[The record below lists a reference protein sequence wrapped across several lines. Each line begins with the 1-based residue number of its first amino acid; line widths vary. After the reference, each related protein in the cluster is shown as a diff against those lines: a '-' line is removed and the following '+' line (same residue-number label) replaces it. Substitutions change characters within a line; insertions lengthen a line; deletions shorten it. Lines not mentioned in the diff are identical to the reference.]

1 MVRFIDNTCTDEEL
15 HTVERWLAE
24 SPENPRRL
32 FELERTAMLAGSLRN
47 DNRTRNRVYT
57 TIKERIEREDA
68 LRRRSRRLNIMRWSA
83 AAAMIAGLAVMVKI
97 FVLGPSVNM
106 VTVAA
111 LEGSKEVILPDSTHV
126 WLNRDATLRY
136 PETFAKADERKVEL
150 KGEAYFDVTHDASHP
165 FVVEGERMDIK
176 VLGTQFNFNSSLEST
191 STVSLIEGS
200 IEVTP
205 RTNSD
210 GIVLSPGQKAV
221 FDPAT
226 GRMKVSEYNTVLDA
240 VWRDGI
246 IPFTNAPISEIA
258 LTLEQ
263 MYGVRI
269 TLLGDTGSTS
279 TYSGGIL
286 RYESIDST
294 LMMLCNTL
302 PITYSVKGTEVT
314 IAIK

>member
-1 MVRFIDNTCTDEEL
+1 MVRFIDNTCSDEEL

-24 SPENPRRL
+24 SPENSRRL

-47 DNRTRNRVYT
+47 DSRTRNRVYT
-57 TIKERIEREDA
+57 KIKERIEKEEA
-68 LRRRSRRLNIMRWSA
+68 LRRRTRRLSFIRWGA
-83 AAAMIAGLAVMVKI
+83 AAAMIAGIAVMVKI

-111 LEGSKEVILPDSTHV
+111 LGGNMEVTLPDSTHV

-136 PETFAKADERKVEL
+136 PETFAKTERKVEL
-150 KGEAYFDVTHDASHP
+150 QGEAYFDVTRNPNRP
-165 FVVEGERMDIK
+165 FIVEGERMDVR
-176 VLGTQFNFNSSLEST
+176 VLGTQFNFNSSLET
-191 STVSLIEGS
+191 LSTVSLIEGS

-205 RTNSD
+205 RTSSD
-210 GIVLSPGQKAV
+210 GIVLSPGQKAT
-221 FDPAT
+221 FDPKT
-226 GRMKVSEYNTVLDA
+226 GRMQIAQANTILDA

-258 LTLEQ
+258 VTLEQ

-269 TLLGDTGSTS
+269 TILGDPSSSS
-279 TYSGGIL
+279 TYSGGIM